1 MLRLLDKSSG
11 FLFSSRN
18 LRDILEEH
26 SRAIRNEIEQI
37 DSNQLLNTSS
47 NDLQKYFH
55 EKYLIVPPTLKLDKW
70 SVIERETKIDVSRDP
85 NRWISNDRRPF
96 YVPGQHIEVEIP
108 INGEI
113 ELLFARPNTHNLNP
127 PKGRV
132 RSHSLIMEYVIPNDV
147 ANMDI
152 RSEVDK
158 TVAEIEQHILWV
170 ANEVNAFNA
179 EIEKAI
185 GLAIDDRKRRIL
197 SNHGR
202 VASLGIPLKN
212 RPDAPKTY
220 AIPEIRKKVVPSLP
234 KASSLPY
241 EPEPI
246 LDDKTYEHILSVV
259 QNMTKVMERSPSAF
273 KGMGEEDLRQHF
285 LVQLNGQF
293 EGAATGETF
302 NVNGKTDILLR
313 SGDRNVFIAEC
324 KFWKGSKLYLE
335 TIDQLIGY
343 KAWRDTK
350 TAILVFNRDTSM
362 STVVEKIETST
373 KEHKNFKRAVDW
385 KHESGFRYIFHHHGD
400 ENREFILTVLVFDVP
415 A

>member
-26 SRAIRNEIEQI
+26 SRAMRNEIEQI

-47 NDLQKYFH
+47 NDLQKYFY
-55 EKYLIVPPTLKLDKW
+55 EKYLIVPPTLKLDEW
-70 SVIERETKIDVSRDP
+70 SVVERETKIDVSRDP
-85 NRWISNDRRPF
+85 NRWISNDHRPF
-96 YVPGQHIEVEIP
+96 YVSGQHIEVEVP

-147 ANMDI
+147 ANIDI

-185 GLAIDDRKRRIL
+185 GLTIDDRKRRIL

-212 RPDAPKTY
+212 RPNAPKTY

-234 KASSLPY
+234 KASNLPY

-246 LDDKTYEHILSVV
+246 LDEKTYEHILSIV

-350 TAILVFNRDTSM
+350 TAILVFNRDTAM

-385 KHESGFRYIFHHHGD
+385 KHESGFRYIFHHDGD